1 MIRRPPRSTRTD
13 TLFPYTTLFRSTSR
27 ASGGDT
33 AETVRRESSIT
44 LQQRLFDGFEAGA
57 TVERE
62 MARVESAASRVL
74 ENSDALAL
82 DAIGAYLAV
91 LRQRDLVRLAARHL
105 AHHTPLRDPPRARTA
120 RRG

>member
-27 ASGGDT
+27 SSGGDT

-62 MARVESAASRVL
+62 MARVESAANRVM
-74 ENSDALAL
+74 ENSEVLAL
-82 DAIGAYLAV
+82 DAIGSYLEV
-91 LRQRDLVRLAARHL
+91 LRQRDLVRLAEDNVAYHSQVLRSEE
-105 AHHTPLRDPPRARTA
+105 HTYELSH
-120 RRG
+120 

>member
-27 ASGGDT
+27 SSGGDT

-62 MARVESAASRVL
+62 MARVESAANRVM
-74 ENSDALAL
+74 ENSEVLAL
-82 DAIGAYLAV
+82 DAIGSYLEV
-91 LRQRDLVRLAARHL
+91 LRQPDLVRLAEDNEL
-105 AHHTPLRDPPRARTA
+105 GRAQV
-120 RRG
+120 